1 MRYEYWCYCHY
12 VIVLA
17 VVSVIVTSANTVA
30 IVTASVLSYL
40 LPSFSHTLLYL
51 SSCSTW
57 RCESVHVSTVLPRI
71 CSSDS
76 PVRSTAFYYSLHD
89 CFTIQ

>member
-1 MRYEYWCYCHY
+1 MNTGVICHY

-40 LPSFSHTLLYL
+40 LPSFSHTLLYTL
-51 SSCSTW
+51 
-57 RCESVHVSTVLPRI
+57 VLVPHGDVSPCTFPQCCHAYAPQIAL
-71 CSSDS
+71 
-76 PVRSTAFYYSLHD
+76 
-89 CFTIQ
+89 